1 MRYEIFT
8 VPISDPSA
16 SAELNR
22 FLASKRVLAVHRE
35 FVQNGSQSCWCF
47 CVEYLEGEQK
57 VGATVRRKRVDYK
70 EVLGEEEFGR
80 FARMRARRKELAEA
94 EGFPAYAVCTD
105 EQLAAMAR
113 TAELTPLAIKAVEG
127 FGEAKFRKYGE
138 ALMAAHA
145 GGKEAGDA
153 PGGEAV

>member
-113 TAELTPLAIKAVEG
+113 TAVEG